1 MEKVSVVMKDIYSEI
16 FSSYLPQIF
25 GKFSNHIYTGAEL
38 NAGTQQGRNDS
49 EVLFQATFVIHQW
62 PS

>member
-1 MEKVSVVMKDIYSEI
+1 MKDIYSEI
-16 FSSYLPQIF
+16 FPCYLPQIF
-25 GKFSNHIYTGAEL
+25 GKFSNHICTGAEL